1 MGAPTNY
8 YVRHTNGVDSAGRG
22 LSHATAYQTE
32 QYAIDDILATHGK
45 GADGDILN
53 ICDSALEGVGNIA
66 AGGLSLAAYAP
77 SQTQPFSMRGYT
89 ASAGDRGRGAL
100 KVVGSPGL
108 FAAAPQYTH
117 LADLDISTTNSGVYD
132 LIAVG
137 RRSSISA
144 CSVNCTPSGGGT
156 IRNGIAG
163 TADDITHFLGN
174 YVYGAFSGTGIYVR
188 HSTVVMGNYVVQ
200 GYTGAGVTGIGGGNS
215 YNAYFLRNIVI
226 LKHAASIGY
235 SCFAYSSF
243 EGNVVYQTTA
253 GTGRGI
259 RSTRFCNH
267 IANNII
273 CGFSGVGG
281 IGINIETGP
290 LYHVNYGPNAFWNCT
305 SNLGS
310 GITTLLSA
318 ADVALGADPFTDA
331 ANGDFTL
338 TATAQA
344 ALRNLGWPGQY
355 LGAHANTNS
364 HITIGAIQYGTGG
377 GGAVSIS
384 PWKGMIG

>member
-45 GADGDILN
+45 GAGGDILN
-53 ICDSALEGVGNIA
+53 ICDSALEGVGNVP

-77 SQTQPFSMRGYT
+77 SQMQPLSMRGYT
-89 ASAGDRGRGAL
+89 AIAGDRGRGAL

-108 FAAAPQYTH
+108 FAAAPPHTH
-117 LADLDISTTNSGVYD
+117 LADLDASTTNSGVYD
-132 LIAVG
+132 LISVG
-137 RRSSISA
+137 ASSSISA

-163 TADDITHFLGN
+163 TSDFITHFLGN

-188 HSTVVMGNYVVQ
+188 SYNIAMGNYVVQ
-200 GYTGAGVTGIGGGNS
+200 DYTGAGVTGIGGGNT
-215 YNAYFLRNIVI
+215 YYAYFLRNIVV

-235 SCFAYSSF
+235 SCYAFSTF
-243 EGNVVYQTTA
+243 DGNAVYQTTA

-259 RSTRFCNH
+259 RGNRYCTH
-267 IANNII
+267 VANNII
-273 CGFSGVGG
+273 CGFGGVGG
-281 IGINIETGP
+281 IGIGITAEP
-290 LYHVNYGPNAFWNCT
+290 SYLVNYGPNAFWNCST
-305 SNLGS
+305 NLGV
-310 GITTLLSA
+310 GTGTLLSA